1 MNLIPALVLVAKK
14 EISSHQEIT
23 IDYGSTTC
31 LVTNRTKC
39 CCGTQNCRQFIEG
52 MDTKTTGNSG
62 SDFDLVTTVMDK
74 SIRGAIANNP
84 DVKNGYC
91 YLTAAIQFLF
101 RGISK
106 NNFQHLLDNFE
117 DVSLLDEEAS
127 NADKVLMVA
136 KTILDGI
143 TVEFD
148 DALRKLAVDTNNDP
162 DATTRTNCRDADDE
176 HQNFYDTA
184 FTVSTL
190 TDMFFVNCILFQ
202 KDMGIM
208 EDEQQVVYNE
218 SFEAK
223 GDTLVDTDE
232 EDETIDGSKKKQKG
246 GKRKKKGEGKDN
258 KGGNKKGRLQKK
270 VPEAQKP
277 PKAPKLQMPN
287 SKITDYDL
295 PSFLSR
301 EIKEVTDI
309 TYYND
314 SAESGEV
321 SKYFIINVSCLQEN
335 RLEKRVNNVIA
346 FHLDGAA
353 KEICGYAIIK
363 SFIYLCDHH
372 YTTYVHDM

>member
-1 MNLIPALVLVAKK
+1 
-14 EISSHQEIT
+14 
-23 IDYGSTTC
+23 
-31 LVTNRTKC
+31 
-39 CCGTQNCRQFIEG
+39 
-52 MDTKTTGNSG
+52 
-62 SDFDLVTTVMDK
+62 MDK

-91 YLTAAIQFLF
+91 YFSAAIQFLF

-106 NNFQHLLDNFE
+106 NNFQHLLDKFK
-117 DVSLLDEEAS
+117 DVSLLEEEAS

-162 DATTRTNCRDADDE
+162 DATTRTNCRDTDAD
-176 HQNFYDTA
+176 HQNDYDTV

-190 TDMFFVNCILFQ
+190 RDEFFVNCILFQ

-208 EDEQQVVYNE
+208 EDEQQVVYND

-223 GDTLVDTDE
+223 GDTVAVINEDDE
-232 EDETIDGSKKKQKG
+232 AIDGSKKKQKG

-270 VPEAQKP
+270 VQEPPKP
-277 PKAPKLQMPN
+277 PMPSKLQMPN

-301 EIKEVTDI
+301 EIKQTTDI

-321 SKYFIINVSCLQEN
+321 SKYFIINVSCLQEH

>member
-1 MNLIPALVLVAKK
+1 
-14 EISSHQEIT
+14 
-23 IDYGSTTC
+23 
-31 LVTNRTKC
+31 
-39 CCGTQNCRQFIEG
+39 

-127 NADKVLMVA
+127 NADKVLMLA
-136 KTILDGI
+136 KEILDG
-143 TVEFD
+143 TVVEFHET
-148 DALRKLAVDTNNDP
+148 LRKLAVDTNNDP

-202 KDMGIM
+202 KDMGII
-208 EDEQQVVYNE
+208 EDEQQAVYYEVMNE
-218 SFEAK
+218 PD
-223 GDTLVDTDE
+223 DTLVDTSEDE
-232 EDETIDGSKKKQKG
+232 EGTGKPKKKTKG

-295 PSFLSR
+295 PSILSR

-309 TYYND
+309 SYYKD
-314 SAESGEV
+314 LAESGAV
-321 SKYFIINVSCLQEN
+321 SKYFIIHVSCLQEH

>member
-14 EISSHQEIT
+14 EISGNREIT

-39 CCGTQNCRQFIEG
+39 CCGTKKCRQFIEG

-91 YLTAAIQFLF
+91 YFSAAIQFLF

-106 NNFQHLLDNFE
+106 NNFQHLLDKFK
-117 DVSLLDEEAS
+117 VFSLLEEEAS

-136 KTILDGI
+136 KEILDG
-143 TVEFD
+143 TVLEFNET
-148 DALRKLAVDTNNDP
+148 LRKLAVDTNFDP
-162 DATTRTNCRDADDE
+162 DATTRTNCRDAYKE

-202 KDMGIM
+202 KDMGIL
-208 EDEQQVVYNE
+208 EDEQQAVYNE

-232 EDETIDGSKKKQKG
+232 EDETIDGSKKKQKDR
-246 GKRKKKGEGKDN
+246 KRKKGEGKDN
-258 KGGNKKGRLQKK
+258 TGGNKKRRLQKLEK
-270 VPEAQKP
+270 PQKT

-295 PSFLSR
+295 PSILSR
-301 EIKEVTDI
+301 EIKEVTEI
-309 TYYND
+309 TYYKD
-314 SAESGEV
+314 SAKSGEV